1 MFLQSALCSDLLI
14 VGAFLQ
20 TSKDPDGTIIQYI
33 KPDTDFIPQQIYFY
47 FWGEG
52 KLPSGSDL
60 AQSA

>member
-20 TSKDPDGTIIQYI
+20 TSKDPDDTIIQYI

-47 FWGEG
+47 F
-52 KLPSGSDL
+52 
-60 AQSA
+60 